1 MFIGRHDVL
10 ATVEDAVWARDQIGS
25 DVFHFQVIDGG
36 HLSFCI
42 GRDMSYFIKDVI
54 GILRQ
59 YQAL

>member
-25 DVFHFQVIDGG
+25 DVFHFQVINGG

-42 GRDMSYFIKDVI
+42 GKDMSYFT
-54 GILRQ
+54 
-59 YQAL
+59 

>member
-42 GRDMSYFIKDVI
+42 GKDMSYFT
-54 GILRQ
+54 
-59 YQAL
+59 